1 MHTGQ
6 ILVKRSCFIAHMPDE
21 PGSLERVATII
32 KQYDGNINRIQ
43 YDRRIDPCTVFYEVT
58 STDEAYA
65 KITWELAKIGY
76 LQTSLAPKGF
86 LKFSVTLSHTPGA
99 LSEFLNLTTQAH
111 ANIGFI
117 DFDDTSKFPCRL
129 TVSLNLDDPAAI
141 DRLLDRIKSKYPI
154 EIIEYDTTGKK
165 LDDTVF
171 YVRLAQEIR
180 EILSGSNDE
189 FLLSFLS
196 DTNHI
201 AQELMNR
208 GHDPKKAFDCVLDTG
223 RTLRATTGTGFYAD
237 VQKIPVTGSVDV
249 YCFQPPCGGSIF
261 LLTNGSETVMID
273 TGYGIY
279 HEDMLRLFSRY
290 GLGDCS
296 SLSRLVITHADAD
309 HCGAGGFFSG
319 PALMHRGTQNI
330 IKTDNR
336 AFGSK
341 NEHSVLEMF
350 YTKMINMFSRFNPP
364 SDIECCPKAGAV
376 ARGIFP
382 VIGAVTIGDLKLEVL
397 EGLGGHTYGQIYLYS
412 REAGIIFTADAVINF
427 GSLTPKR
434 ASYSSLADF
443 LVTSVNVDSDL
454 ARRERKAL
462 LELIAETGTT
472 SVSGKVRPC
481 LVCGGHGAISILEN
495 GKLASFGGIEYYGD
509 RAPTDR

>member
-1 MHTGQ
+1 
-6 ILVKRSCFIAHMPDE
+6 MPDE
-21 PGSLERVATII
+21 PGSLERVAAII
-32 KQYDGNINRIQ
+32 KKYGGNINRIQ

-58 STDEAYA
+58 STEEAYTN
-65 KITWELAKIGY
+65 ITRDLAALGY

-86 LKFSVTLSHTPGA
+86 LKFSVTLNHTPGA
-99 LSEFLNLTTQAH
+99 LSDFLDLTTRAN

-117 DFDDTSKFPCRL
+117 DFDDAGKYPGRL

-141 DRLLDRIKSKYPI
+141 DRLLGQIKSKYLI

-165 LDDTVF
+165 LDDTIF

-180 EILSGSNDE
+180 DILGGSNDE

-223 RTLRATTGTGFYAD
+223 RTLRATTGKNFYAD
-237 VQKIPVTGSVDV
+237 VQKIQVTNTVDV
-249 YCFQPPCGGSIF
+249 YCIQPPCGGSIF
-261 LLTNGSETVMID
+261 VLTDGRNKLMVD

-279 HEDMLRLFSRY
+279 HEDILRLFSRY
-290 GLGDCS
+290 NLGDVS

-309 HCGAGGFFSG
+309 HCGAGGFFPV

-330 IKTDNR
+330 IRTGNR

-341 NEHSVLEMF
+341 NEHSLLEVF
-350 YTKMINMFSRFNPP
+350 YTKMINLFSRFNPP
-364 SDIECCPKAGAV
+364 SEIECCPAPGPV
-376 ARGIFP
+376 TRRIFP
-382 VIGAVTIGDLKLEVL
+382 VLGVVTIGDIELEIL

-412 REAGIIFTADAVINF
+412 KSAGILFTADAVINF
-427 GSLTPKR
+427 ASLTPKR
-434 ASYSSLADF
+434 ASYNSLADF

-454 ARRERKAL
+454 ARRERRAL
-462 LELIAETGTT
+462 LELINETGNI
-472 SVSGKVRPC
+472 SLAGKDRPC
-481 LVCGGHGAISILEN
+481 LICGGHGTISTLRD
-495 GKLASFGGIEYYGD
+495 GKLARFGEIDYYGNLDPAD
-509 RAPTDR
+509 R